1 MSINMSRERY
11 EQLKKELFDTLEEKL
26 DRANISFASYDD
38 GYKQGFENGK
48 HLTESTYDEVI
59 FKYCNRE
66 LEFERILKTAIK
78 LLEDK
83 KFSLNK
89 QKEFNDGYLK
99 GVKYALD
106 LWEKC
111 KRGEIDG

>member
-1 MSINMSRERY
+1 MTKERY
-11 EQLKKELFDTLEEKL
+11 EQLKKDLFDTLEEKL

-48 HLTESTYDEVI
+48 HLTEVRYDKTI
-59 FKYCNRE
+59 FEWDKQRR
-66 LEFERILKTAIK
+66 EFERILKIAIE

-83 KFSLNK
+83 KFSLTK

-111 KRGEIDG
+111 KRDEIDG